1 LVDLI
6 LEEKGDKG
14 VDAEQ
19 VKDASEA
26 VLHFHGSLPNA
37 MDEVLDEVW
46 GDEVDRRGV
55 GDRHALVV

>member
-1 LVDLI
+1 MVDLI
-6 LEEKGDKG
+6 LEEKGDRG

-26 VLHFHGSLPNA
+26 VLHFHGSLSVA

-55 GDRHALVV
+55 CDRHALVV